1 VLSVTHRSYCAEN
14 DGAEP
19 NERLEFLGDAVL
31 GMVVTAHL
39 YESFPDRPEGELA
52 PMRAAVVN
60 AEVLAQ
66 VAAEIDLGAALR
78 LGKGEDAAGGRARG
92 SILSDAVEALIGAV
106 YLDGGWEPARRLVLD
121 LVADRIEIL
130 DAHGARQDHKT
141 HLQELAARQFGAV
154 LPEYTVDSSG
164 PDHAK
169 HFDAVVNVAGR
180 EWGRGA
186 GRSKKQAEQAAAAAA
201 IAALAP
207 ALGATTDEGRTTT
220 DA

>member
-1 VLSVTHRSYCAEN
+1 
-14 DGAEP
+14 
-19 NERLEFLGDAVL
+19 
-31 GMVVTAHL
+31 MVVADHL
-39 YESFPDRPEGELA
+39 YRTYPHRPEGELA

-60 AEVLAQ
+60 ADVLAE

-78 LGKGEDAAGGRARG
+78 LGKGEDAAGGRFRG
-92 SILSDAVEALIGAV
+92 SILSDAMEAVIGAV

-121 LVADRIEIL
+121 LVADRIELI
-130 DAHGARQDHKT
+130 DTDGARLDHKT
-141 HLQELAARQFGAV
+141 HLQELVARRFGAL
-154 LPEYTVDSSG
+154 LPEYAVDGYG

-169 HFDAVVNVAGR
+169 HFDATVTIAGR
-180 EWGRGA
+180 QWGRGS

-207 ALGATTDEGRTTT
+207 SPVAGSDEGRTTT